1 MRIPSGTIL
10 DGIPLFEGFT
20 TLERTAMAVRGR
32 MTEAPA
38 GHMLMREGEPGD
50 TLYVLAEGS
59 VRILRRDPAGN
70 QVELARR
77 HAGECFGEMA
87 LIDGGLRS
95 ATVITATPVRLFELK
110 RDVFLEV
117 VAPSPVLLS
126 KLLRELS
133 RKIRDA
139 SERLVREDMN
149 ARLRAAEAELAR
161 HRAIVQAV
169 TGLAHEMNTPLGIC
183 VTTASHMEILA
194 EAGDEAMKE
203 PAALLRANLGRA
215 VALVEA
221 FTAIAAPPAGEQPQ
235 WLDLADVCEQAA
247 ALYAMEHPTRPLA
260 VTLADRDGADRDGPR
275 PWRGLRG
282 PLERALGA
290 LFDNCASHAYPGQ
303 TGGRVT
309 IAITREGDGRSGA
322 DPAPWTVQVADHGI
336 GIPPEAMP
344 KLFDAFF
351 TTARSRGHKGL
362 GLTIVYNTVCGPL
375 GGRVAVAPTPGGGAT
390 VTLTLPDA
398 G

>member
-1 MRIPSGTIL
+1 MPIPTGTLL

-20 TLERTAMAVRGR
+20 ALERAAMAARGR
-32 MTEAPA
+32 MAEVPA
-38 GHMLMREGEPGD
+38 GHVLMREGEPGD

-59 VRILRRDPAGN
+59 VRVLRRDPAGN
-70 QVELARR
+70 PVELARR

-95 ATVITATPVRLFELK
+95 ATVVTDSPSRLFALK

-133 RKIRDA
+133 GKIRDA

-183 VTTASHMEILA
+183 VTTASHMEMLA
-194 EAGDEAMKE
+194 EAGDEALRE

-221 FTAIAAPPAGEQPQ
+221 FTAIAAPPPGEQPQ
-235 WLDLADVCEQAA
+235 RLDLADVCEQAA
-247 ALYAMEHPTRPLA
+247 ALHAMEHPARSLS
-260 VTLADRDGADRDGPR
+260 VTVAGREQPR

-282 PLERALGA
+282 PLERALIA
-290 LFDNCASHAYPGQ
+290 LFDNCASHAYPCG

-309 IAITREGDGRSGA
+309 VAIA
-322 DPAPWTVQVADHGI
+322 PAPDGGGPPVWTLQVIDHGA
-336 GIPPEAMP
+336 GIPPEAVP

-351 TTARSRGHKGL
+351 TTARGRGHKGL
-362 GLTIVYNTVCGPL
+362 GLTIVYNAVCGPL
-375 GGRVAVAPTPGGGAT
+375 GGRVAVAPTPGGGTT
-390 VTLTLPDA
+390 VTLTLPEA
-398 G
+398 A

>member
-32 MTEAPA
+32 MTEVPA
-38 GHMLMREGEPGD
+38 GHMLMREGEHGD

-95 ATVITATPVRLFELK
+95 ATVITATPARLFELK

-221 FTAIAAPPAGEQPQ
+221 FTAIAAPSPGEQPQ
-235 WLDLADVCEQAA
+235 WLDLADVCEQTA
-247 ALYAMEHPTRPLA
+247 ALYAMENPTRPLA
-260 VTLADRDGADRDGPR
+260 VTLADRDRPR

-309 IAITREGDGRSGA
+309 ITITRAGDGRGGTA
-322 DPAPWTVQVADHGI
+322 PAPWTVQVADHGI

-351 TTARSRGHKGL
+351 TTARNRGHKGL

-390 VTLTLPDA
+390 VSLTLPDA